1 MARLLREYVS
11 LQYDQKLIKESR
23 EQGKPVILSGILQ
36 SADKKNAN
44 GRLYP
49 RSVLER
55 EVKNYSQLVSE
66 NRGLG
71 TLDHED
77 SATISLEKVSHKV
90 TKLWWEGNNV
100 CGEIQILSGT
110 PNGKIALGL
119 LEGGCAIGVS
129 SRGVG
134 EVEKNNEGIDVVSE
148 EFLLVSWD
156 LVCEPSTQNA
166 WLSLKEGKEI
176 NLTSLPKSYRVHKII
191 NDILK

>member
-11 LQYDQKLIKESR
+11 LSYDQKLIKEAR
-23 EQGKPVILSGILQ
+23 EQGKPIILSGILQ
-36 SADKKNAN
+36 SADKRNQN
-44 GRLYP
+44 NRIYP
-49 RSVLER
+49 RKILER
-55 EVKNYSQLVSE
+55 EVKNYSQVVNE
-66 NRGLG
+66 NRALG

-77 SATISLEKVSHKV
+77 AATISLEKVSHKI

-100 CGEIQILSGT
+100 MGEVQLLDT
-110 PNGKIALGL
+110 PRGKIAQDL
-119 LEGGCAIGVS
+119 LAGGCAIGVS

-134 EVEKNNEGIDVVSE
+134 EVEKNSEGLDVVSE

-166 WLSLKEGKEI
+166 WLSLKEGREI
-176 NLTSLPKSYRVHKII
+176 DLTSLPKSYRINKIL